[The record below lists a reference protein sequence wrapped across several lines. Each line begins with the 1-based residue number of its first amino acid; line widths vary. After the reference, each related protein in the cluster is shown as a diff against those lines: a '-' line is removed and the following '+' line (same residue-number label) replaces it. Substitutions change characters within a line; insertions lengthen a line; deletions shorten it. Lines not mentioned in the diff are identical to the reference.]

1 MGLISVSPILPL
13 ETNLKGIY
21 MPIYE
26 YKCTCGATFETLQG
40 FDEPKLKKCNKDIHE
55 CSEEGELTRLI
66 SKPTLLKL
74 GHLSD
79 KKLREDLGDNIDS

>member
-1 MGLISVSPILPL
+1 
-13 ETNLKGIY
+13 

-26 YKCTCGATFETLQG
+26 YKCSCGTRFETLQG
-40 FDEPKLKKCNKDIHE
+40 FNDKKLVKCNKNIHDCDE
-55 CSEEGELTRLI
+55 NGTLTRLI